1 MNKDELITTLS
12 STQAKLKEIRSLLSK
27 TNAKLVGQ
35 GGIKTESYKI
45 CRYWFDS
52 VNNELVKFGIP
63 VEVYTKYNNL
73 FGKLLKLSIAST
85 SLRKTYNK
93 TIDAIMKDMKSDLVT
108 DIIKFKDP
116 ITDVLGLTKLLEN
129 VPDDEKDYLTE
140 AVNCAKNSYLRA
152 SIVLGWSAAV
162 NRMQKKVENLGFDNF
177 NKKTQEMKDMQEGRF
192 KRFNKSFNIQSLNEL
207 RVSVFDNDL
216 LWILEYWGLIDA
228 NQHDRLS
235 LCFTMRN
242 NCAHPGEAPLT
253 PENLASF
260 YSDLKLIV
268 FDNSKFKI

>member
-35 GGIKTESYKI
+35 GGVKTESYKI

-116 ITDVLGLTKLLEN
+116 ITDALGLTKLSKPKFSTFFCILFTAALQ
-129 VPDDEKDYLTE
+129 PKTIE
-140 AVNCAKNSYLRA
+140 ARK
-152 SIVLGWSAAV
+152 
-162 NRMQKKVENLGFDNF
+162 
-177 NKKTQEMKDMQEGRF
+177 
-192 KRFNKSFNIQSLNEL
+192 
-207 RVSVFDNDL
+207 
-216 LWILEYWGLIDA
+216 
-228 NQHDRLS
+228 
-235 LCFTMRN
+235 
-242 NCAHPGEAPLT
+242 
-253 PENLASF
+253 
-260 YSDLKLIV
+260 
-268 FDNSKFKI
+268 